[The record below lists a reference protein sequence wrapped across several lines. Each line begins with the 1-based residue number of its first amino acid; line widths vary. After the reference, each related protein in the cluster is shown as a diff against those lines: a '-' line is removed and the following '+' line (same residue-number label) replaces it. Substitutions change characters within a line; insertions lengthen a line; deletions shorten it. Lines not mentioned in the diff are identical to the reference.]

1 MIRLRP
7 FLLGF
12 FALACARTA
21 TVGSPTSPAMAL
33 SPTNPFFSASALP
46 YQAPPFDRIH
56 DADYQ
61 PAIEAGMRDQIA
73 EIDSIANATSEPTF
87 ENTIVPMERSG
98 ALLTRASK
106 VFFALASANT
116 NDTIQKIQ
124 SDLAPKLAAHSDA
137 IFLNDKLYRRVHAVY
152 EKRDASNLSAEQRRL
167 VEHYER
173 DFVRAGVRLAET
185 DKARVR
191 ALNQEEGKLTTDFQ
205 TKLLAAT
212 KAGAVV
218 VSDST
223 QLAGLSAADLA
234 AAAAAAKERGLTG
247 KWVLPLQNTT
257 QQPAQASLTNRA
269 LREQL
274 FVASTQRAEHSD
286 SNDTRAIVRRLTE
299 IRAERSKLLGYPNFA
314 AYELDDQMAK
324 TPDAAI
330 TLLTDVVPAATA
342 KARGEAAEMQRMID
356 REEGARG
363 FKLAPWDW
371 QFYAERVRQA
381 NYNLDE
387 SQLKPYFE
395 LDRVLHDGVFFAA
408 RQLYGLTFKE
418 RKDIPVYN
426 PDVRVFEVFDA
437 NGAPLALWYA
447 DYFKR
452 DNKSGGAWEDSFV
465 DQSGLL
471 GTKAVVFNVANFTK
485 PAPGQPALLSFDDV
499 TTMFHEF
506 GHALHGMFSNVQYPT
521 LSGTNVPRD
530 FVEFPSQFNEHWA
543 LDSVV
548 FANY

>member
-7 FLLGF
+7 FLLGLL
-12 FALACARTA
+12 ALGCARTA
-21 TVGSPTSPAMAL
+21 NVASPASPAMAL

-46 YQAPPFDRIH
+46 YQAPPFDRIR

-73 EIDSIANATSEPTF
+73 EVDSIANATSDPTF

-106 VFFALASANT
+106 VFFALTSANT
-116 NDTIQKIQ
+116 DDTIQKTQ
-124 SDLAPKLAAHSDA
+124 AALAPKLAAHYDA
-137 IFLNDKLYRRVHAVY
+137 IFLNDKLYRRVHAIY
-152 EKRDASNLSAEQRRL
+152 DKRDALNLAPEQHRL

-173 DFVRAGVRLAET
+173 DFVRAGIRLSET

-223 QLAGLSAADLA
+223 QLAGLSSADLA
-234 AAAAAAKERGLTG
+234 AAAAAAKDRGLTG

-257 QQPAQASLTNRA
+257 QQPAQASLTDRT

-274 FVASTQRAEHSD
+274 FAASTQRAEHSD
-286 SNDTRAIVRRLTE
+286 SNDTR
-299 IRAERSKLLGYPNFA
+299 
-314 AYELDDQMAK
+314 
-324 TPDAAI
+324 
-330 TLLTDVVPAATA
+330 
-342 KARGEAAEMQRMID
+342 
-356 REEGARG
+356 G
-363 FKLAPWDW
+363 FRVAPWDW

-418 RKDIPVYN
+418 RKDIPVYH

-437 NGAPLALWYA
+437 NGTPLALFYT
-447 DYFKR
+447 DYFQR
-452 DNKSGGAWEDSFV
+452 PSKSGGAWMDVFV
-465 DQSGLL
+465 DQNGLT
-471 GTKAVVFNVANFTK
+471 GTKPVVYNVANFQK
-485 PAPGQPALLSFDDV
+485 PSAGQPALLSFGDV

-506 GHALHGMFSNVQYPT
+506 GHALHGMLSRVKHPT
-521 LSGTNVPRD
+521 LAGTNVPRD

-543 LDSVV
+543 SDPAV
-548 FANY
+548 FANYAKHYQTGEPMPQSLVEKIRRAHTFNQGYDTTDYLSA